1 MGISKI
7 LGIYAFI
14 DIKADLGVIMGDE
27 ISYPLHP
34 DGSDV
39 HEIHPKYLV
48 RDNDDGPPQVFDRK
62 AINRYYYESHDEW
75 ELYGRIDYSCPGR
88 ARLCVL
94 NTHNNPYQRSAK
106 IPYI

>member
-39 HEIHPKYLV
+39 HEIHPKGANVAKETCFFCKKGEQIDFPGSEYREGIRIEGHKLIVSCWDGYTDWEQSYDISFCPICGDTLV
-48 RDNDDGPPQVFDRK
+48 
-62 AINRYYYESHDEW
+62 
-75 ELYGRIDYSCPGR
+75 
-88 ARLCVL
+88 
-94 NTHNNPYQRSAK
+94 
-106 IPYI
+106 